1 MAVRRVKRRASRPTR
16 RRVKRGRGWD
26 DFVAGFTAP
35 IMATVDAI
43 QGNYGSAAK
52 RFTDLGPR
60 LAQGFNGRGMRRGVP
75 RARMMQRRILL

>member
-1 MAVRRVKRRASRPTR
+1 MAVRRVKRRAPVRR

-26 DFVAGFTAP
+26 DFVAGFSAP
-35 IMATVDAI
+35 IMATVDAL

-60 LAQGFNGRGMRRGVP
+60 LSQGFTGRGLR
-75 RARMMQRRILL
+75 RRIIL